1 MKACPTV
8 PIARPMGLAKAL
20 VLSSLRQGPRLP
32 PQAGAQAPAG
42 GEREEPSSWPSHLGL
57 SAFGLYRMRD
67 RPICPQ
73 EDEV

>member
-8 PIARPMGLAKAL
+8 PIAKPVGLAKAL

-42 GEREEPSSWPSHLGL
+42 GEREEPSSWPS
-57 SAFGLYRMRD
+57 AFGLYRMRD